1 MFTSLRCLRI
11 VALLTLLVLFTDPAK
26 AAAGWMGF
34 RNDTGMTLVIQETV
48 ASRPGRPQKI
58 FANETIRDTPPSAGA
73 VRSFVIYESGKS
85 DRPLHTGPFPGP
97 PAAEN
102 VLYVIKSDGK
112 GGLLFEAIKTPAPTG
127 VVKKTS
133 PKR

>member
-1 MFTSLRCLRI
+1 MFTHLRHLRI
-11 VALLTLLVLFTDPAK
+11 AALLTLLVLFAD
-26 AAAGWMGF
+26 AAQAGAGWMGF

-58 FANETIRDTPPSAGA
+58 FANETIRDTPPSPGA
-73 VRSFVIYESGKS
+73 TRTFVIYESGKS
-85 DRPLHTGPFPGP
+85 DKPLHTGPFPA
-97 PAAEN
+97 PATAEN

-112 GGLLFEAIKTPAPTG
+112 GGLMFEAVKTPAPTS
-127 VVKKTS
+127 VVKKTN

>member
-1 MFTSLRCLRI
+1 MFTRLRHLRI
-11 VALLTLLVLFTDPAK
+11 VAPLTLLVWFSAPAL
-26 AAAGWMGF
+26 AAGGWMGF
-34 RNDTGMTLVIQETV
+34 RNDTGLTLVIQETV
-48 ASRPGRPQKI
+48 GSRSGRPQKI

-73 VRSFVIYESGKS
+73 VRTYVIYESGKS
-85 DRPLHTGPFPGP
+85 DKPLHTGPFPA
-97 PAAEN
+97 PAAGEN

-112 GGLLFEAIKTPAPTG
+112 GGLAFEATKSPSPAG